1 MKIITA
7 KNIMRLITGKL
18 LAIAALMGVTAANG
32 GEREI
37 KITDNYLHI
46 PVSHSRDR
54 VRITMDAPGMDLMPV
69 NVRITDGEPDY
80 WVFKDVSALK
90 GKKLRIT
97 YPDNVKGVEKITLAH
112 TLPDADQIYHE
123 KNRPQYHFTT
133 RRGWI
138 NDPNGLIY
146 KDGEYHLFYQHNPYE
161 RDWENMHWGHAVS
174 PDLIHWT
181 ELATALHPDTIG
193 TMFSGSAIIDYDNTS
208 GFGSKKNPPMV
219 VAYTAETGDR
229 QVQCIAYS
237 LDNGRTFTKYKGNP
251 VIDSKE
257 IWDSRD
263 TRDPKLLRYGDH
275 WVMVLNERDGHSF
288 YTSDNLRDWTYKSH
302 TGGFWECPDL
312 FELAVDGNPDNK
324 MWVMYGASGTYMLGD
339 FDGERFTPRSGKH
352 AYTRGSIYAAQTFN
366 NIPAEDGRRIQIGWS
381 RISHPD
387 MHFNGMMLL
396 PTELTLRTTK
406 DGVRLVSRPV
416 REVETLC
423 TPAGSWTD
431 LTQEQA
437 DEAMKPFADPD
448 RLRVRVTM
456 KLSHAT
462 DARITLGRRNLV
474 DYDLNGTTVNGWFYS
489 PQDPTS
495 TEITADIFI
504 DRTSIEVFIDGGLYS
519 YSMERELRDGEPDR
533 FLFHGNRVTI
543 KSLEVFNIDSIWE

>member
-1 MKIITA
+1 MKH
-7 KNIMRLITGKL
+7 ITGKL
-18 LAIAALMGVTAANG
+18 LALAVLAGTTAATG
-32 GEREI
+32 AEREI

-54 VRITMDAPGMDLMPV
+54 VRITMEAPGMELMPI
-69 NVRITDGEPDY
+69 NVRITDGTPDY

-90 GKKLRIT
+90 GKKLKIT
-97 YPDNVKGVEKITLAH
+97 YPDDVKGVDRITLAH
-112 TLPDADQIYHE
+112 ELPDADEIYHE

-146 KDGEYHLFYQHNPYE
+146 NDGEYHLFYQHNPYE

-181 ELATALHPDTIG
+181 ELPTALHPDTIG
-193 TMFSGSAIIDYDNTS
+193 TMFSGSAVIDYDNTS

-219 VAYTAETGDR
+219 VAYTAETGER

-237 LDNGRTFTKYKGNP
+237 LDNGRTFTKYEGNP

-263 TRDPKLLRYGDH
+263 TRDPRLFRYGDH

-288 YTSDNLRDWTYKSH
+288 YTSYNLRDWTYKSH

-352 AYTRGSIYAAQTFN
+352 CYTRGSIYAAQTFN

-381 RISHPD
+381 RIGHPG

-406 DGVRLVSRPV
+406 DGVRLVSQPV

-423 TPAGSWTD
+423 TPAGSWSG
-431 LTQEQA
+431 LTQQEA
-437 DEAMKPFADPD
+437 NEAMKPFADPD
-448 RLRVRVTM
+448 RLRVRVTL

-462 DARITLGRRNLV
+462 DARITLGRQNLV

-495 TEITADIFI
+495 TELTADIFI

-519 YSMERELRDGEPDR
+519 YSMGRELHDDGHDE
-533 FLFHGNRVTI
+533 FQFHGNRVTI
-543 KSLEVFNIDSIWE
+543 ESLEVFNIDSIWE

>member
-1 MKIITA
+1 MLTSLFKSLFVPITA
-7 KNIMRLITGKL
+7 L
-18 LAIAALMGVTAANG
+18 LTTATAFG
-32 GEREI
+32 ATREI

-46 PVSHSRDR
+46 PISHSRDR
-54 VRITMDAPGMDLMPV
+54 VRITMEAPGLELMPI
-69 NVRITDGEPDY
+69 NIRITDGTPDY
-80 WVFKDVSALK
+80 WVFKDVSSLK
-90 GKKLRIT
+90 GKKLKIT
-97 YPDNVKGVEKITLAH
+97 YPDDVKGIEKITLAH
-112 TLPDADQIYHE
+112 DIPDAETIYHE
-123 KNRPQYHFTT
+123 TNRPQFHFTT

-161 RDWENMHWGHAVS
+161 RDSENKHWGHAVS
-174 PDLIHWT
+174 PDLVHWT
-181 ELATALHPDTIG
+181 ELPTALHPDKIG
-193 TMFSGSAIIDYDNTS
+193 SMYSGSAIIDYDNTS

-219 VAYTAETGDR
+219 VAYTAETGER

-288 YTSDNLRDWTYKSH
+288 YTSDNLRDWTFKSH
-302 TGGFWECPDL
+302 ISGFWECPDL
-312 FELAVDGNPDNK
+312 FDLPVDGDENNRL
-324 MWVMYGASGTYMLGD
+324 WVMYGASGTYMLGD

-352 AYTRGSIYAAQTFN
+352 CYTRGSLYAAQTFN
-366 NIPAEDGRRIQIGWS
+366 NIPSEDGRRIQIGWS
-381 RISHPD
+381 RIDHPG
-387 MHFNGMMLL
+387 MNFNGMMLL

-406 DGVRLVSRPV
+406 DGVRLVSTPV

-423 TPAGSWTD
+423 TAVGSWSN
-431 LTQEQA
+431 LSQQQA
-437 DEAMKPFADPD
+437 DEALIPFANPD
-448 RLRVRVTM
+448 CLRMHVTLQ
-456 KLSHAT
+456 LSHAT
-462 DARITLGRRNLV
+462 DARITLGRQNLL

-495 TEITADIFI
+495 TEITADIYI
-504 DRTSIEVFIDGGLYS
+504 DRTSVEVFIDGGLYS
-519 YSMERELRDGEPDR
+519 YSMSRDQRNGDDR

-543 KSLEVFNIDSIWE
+543 KSLEIFDISSIWATL

>member
-1 MKIITA
+1 
-7 KNIMRLITGKL
+7 MRQITGKL
-18 LAIAALMGVTAANG
+18 LAIAALIGATTVTGA
-32 GEREI
+32 EREI

-54 VRITMDAPGMDLMPV
+54 VRIMMTAQGMDPMPV

-90 GKKLRIT
+90 GKKLKIT
-97 YPDNVKGVEKITLAH
+97 YPDNVKGIDRIILGH
-112 TLPDADQIYHE
+112 DIPDADEIYHE
-123 KNRPQYHFTT
+123 KNRPQFHFTA

-146 KDGEYHLFYQHNPYE
+146 NDGEYHLFYQHNPYE

-174 PDLIHWT
+174 PDLIHWR
-181 ELATALHPDTIG
+181 ELATALHPDTMG
-193 TMFSGSAIIDYDNTS
+193 TMFSGSAVIDYDNIS
-208 GFGSKKNPPMV
+208 GFGTGNNPPMV

-237 LDNGRTFTKYKGNP
+237 LDNGRTFSKYDGNP

-257 IWDSRD
+257 IWDSHD

-302 TGGFWECPDL
+302 VSGFWECPDL
-312 FELAVDGNPDNK
+312 FELSVDGNPDNK

-339 FDGERFTPRSGKH
+339 FDGERFIPRSGKH
-352 AYTRGSIYAAQTFN
+352 CYTRGTIYAAQTFN

-381 RISHPD
+381 RIGHPG
-387 MHFNGMMLL
+387 MNFNGMMLL

-406 DGVRLVSRPV
+406 DGVRLVSQPV

-423 TPAGSWTD
+423 TPVLNLANLSQ
-431 LTQEQA
+431 QEA
-437 DEAMKPFADPD
+437 DEAMKQFAKPD
-448 RLRVRVTM
+448 RLRVRVTL

-462 DARITLGRRNLV
+462 DARITLGHQNLV
-474 DYDLNGTTVNGWFYS
+474 DYDLNGTTVNSWFYS

-495 TEITADIFI
+495 TELTADIFI

-519 YSMERELRDGEPDR
+519 YSMGRELRDDGHDEFR
-533 FLFHGNRVTI
+533 FHGNRVTI
-543 KSLEVFNIDSIWE
+543 KSLEVFNVASIWD

>member
-1 MKIITA
+1 MKCIKCFLLPLMATLTTA
-7 KNIMRLITGKL
+7 SALG
-18 LAIAALMGVTAANG
+18 AI
-32 GEREI
+32 REI
-37 KITDNYLHI
+37 KVTDKYLHI
-46 PVSHSRDR
+46 PVSHSCDR
-54 VRITMDAPGMDLMPV
+54 IRITMEAPGLDEMPI
-69 NVRITDGEPDY
+69 NVRLTDGTPDY

-90 GKKLRIT
+90 GKKIKIV
-97 YPDNVKGVEKITLAH
+97 YPDDAKGIEKITLAPDI
-112 TLPDADQIYHE
+112 PDAEGIYRE
-123 KNRPQYHFTT
+123 INRPQFHFTT

-193 TMFSGSAIIDYDNTS
+193 TMFSGSAVVDYDNTS

-302 TGGFWECPDL
+302 VSGFWECPDL
-312 FELAVDGNPDNK
+312 FELSVDGDENNK
-324 MWVMYGASGTYMLGD
+324 MWVMYGASGTYMLGN
-339 FDGERFTPRSGKH
+339 FDGERFTPLSGKH
-352 AYTRGSIYAAQTFN
+352 CYTRGTLYAAQTFN

-381 RISHPD
+381 RIGHPG

-396 PTELTLRTTK
+396 PTELTLHSTK
-406 DGVRLVSRPV
+406 DGVRLVSKPV
-416 REVETLC
+416 KEVESLC
-423 TPAGSWTD
+423 TAEGSWTD
-431 LTQEQA
+431 LTQQQA
-437 DEAMKPFADPD
+437 NEVMIPFANPD
-448 RLRVRVTM
+448 CLRMRVTLQ
-456 KLSHAT
+456 LSHAT
-462 DARITLGRRNLV
+462 DARITLGRQNLL
-474 DYDLNGTTVNGWFYS
+474 DYDMNGTTVNGWFYS

-495 TEITADIFI
+495 TEITADIYI
-504 DRTSIEVFIDGGLYS
+504 DRTSVEVFIDGGIYS
-519 YSMERELRDGEPDR
+519 YSMSRDPRNPDDR
-533 FLFHGNRVTI
+533 FLFHGNRVTV
-543 KSLEVFNIDSIWE
+543 KSLEVFDISSIWTSL